1 MHSAHNFILCSLHAY
16 LASSQIWFDDMNFV
30 YAEPAT
36 PAVREGG
43 GRPRVLRATHRIG
56 EPVKTKVNGMSGFVF
71 FCDDKQM

>member
-1 MHSAHNFILCSLHAY
+1 
-16 LASSQIWFDDMNFV
+16 MNFV

-71 FCDDKQM
+71 FATTSKCEAYFICEDNGQT